1 MKEIEWRRR
10 TCRMCGI
17 PSAAK
22 WTACSTDLAVV
33 SVSPR
38 CVACLTSNPHGEF
51 VQLCRARDR
60 HERRR
65 EGVQADIT
73 GFAGQQ
79 VLDSLP
85 LVITKCKSVHE
96 SALFQAD
103 SP

>member
-1 MKEIEWRRR
+1 MVTANWRGCERGFWWHSFRSEMDRLFDRFSGGIGFPSLRR
-10 TCRMCGI
+10 MFDVE
-17 PSAAK
+17 PA
-22 WTACSTDLAVV
+22 W
-33 SVSPR
+33 
-38 CVACLTSNPHGEF
+38 
-51 VQLCRARDR
+51 QLCRARDR